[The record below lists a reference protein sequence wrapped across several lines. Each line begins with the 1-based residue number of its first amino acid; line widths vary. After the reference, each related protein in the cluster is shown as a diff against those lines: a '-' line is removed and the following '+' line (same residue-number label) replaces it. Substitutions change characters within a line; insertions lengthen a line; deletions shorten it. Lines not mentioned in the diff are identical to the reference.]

1 MTPPKKPP
9 VDLELLTSLA
19 KRFADREMFDEADE
33 LFQLAL
39 RFAPNNMGI
48 QLNLAEVRK
57 HRRASLGDSARD
69 VEETLRE
76 QLRRAAI
83 DSAHFFGLAALY
95 EERGKPGLAAEC
107 LEIACR
113 KEMINPFA
121 HKLKGKL
128 LYRDNS
134 FDEAGHEL
142 RRAQRYN
149 PFDREIADLLG
160 RVEYEREHYAE
171 ALEATIDAFLL
182 LQDDDREN
190 TRHLKKRIRTLKT
203 IRRISSEDLVQLFR
217 ERKEKLQ
224 TAFERLELLRERILG
239 EDEAVRQRR
248 VMPRSKPQS
257 GRLELARRLRG
268 LDVWSH
274 LDEEQVFH
282 LTAAAREEH
291 FERGD
296 RIFQYRSDDA
306 DVFVLETGRVAIQR
320 PTSYGDYPLG
330 ILESGSVFGEV
341 NFIVP
346 GQRTGEAIAAA
357 SCGVIRFD
365 PTELELVLDQH
376 PNLAVQVFWGFWHG
390 LAQKL
395 RGANEQ
401 LRTFF
406 SEDNVTD
413 SLYERDGKVE
423 AGAVEIGSDDKIE
436 LFREQG
442 LTGAELETL
451 ADLSNVKRYPGGTY
465 LFHEGDEGREM
476 YVVLEGKV
484 MISKFIPGGGEEAL
498 AILDRGDF
506 FGEMSLID
514 GEPRSADAKAFEG
527 PATVVTFDQQT
538 LSEIMTMNPRGARSF
553 LLLLC
558 RLICKRLREIDEKVV
573 SWRIMAGV
581 HPGGGTQPAAAVA
594 QPVAPRPVAA
604 RPVAPRPVA
613 PRPVAA
619 RPVAARPAAA
629 ENADTRPVAALP
641 QP

>member
-1 MTPPKKPP
+1 MPLPKKPP

-19 KRFADREMFDEADE
+19 KRFADRDMFDEADE

-69 VEETLRE
+69 AEEVLRE

-95 EERGKPGLAAEC
+95 EERGKPDLAAEC

-128 LYRDNS
+128 LFRDNS

-182 LQDDDREN
+182 LRNDDRDN

-203 IRRISSEDLVQLFR
+203 IRKISSEDLVQLFHQ
-217 ERKEKLQ
+217 RKEKLQ
-224 TAFERLELLRERILG
+224 TAFERLELLRERLLG
-239 EDEAVRQRR
+239 EDEVKGQRQ
-248 VMPRSKPQS
+248 VMPRTKPQS
-257 GRLELARRLRG
+257 GRLELARRLRALG
-268 LDVWSH
+268 FWTH
-274 LDEEQVFH
+274 LDDEQIFH

-291 FERGD
+291 VEKGD
-296 RIFQYRSDDA
+296 RIYHYHSDDA
-306 DVFVLETGRVAIQR
+306 DVFLLESGRIQLQR
-320 PTSYGDYPLG
+320 PTSYGDYPLAAPG
-330 ILESGSVFGEV
+330 PGSVFGEV
-341 NFIVP
+341 NFIVA
-346 GQRTGEAIAAA
+346 GQRTGEAVAAA
-357 SCGVIRFD
+357 SCDIICFD
-365 PTELELVLDQH
+365 PTELELVIDQH
-376 PNLAVQVFWGFWHG
+376 PDLGVQVFWGFWHG

-395 RGANEQ
+395 RAANEQ

-413 SLYERDGKVE
+413 SLYERDGHGE
-423 AGAVEIGSDDKIE
+423 AGAVEVGAEDKIE

-451 ADLSNVKRYPGGTY
+451 ADLSSVKRYPGGTY
-465 LFHEGDEGREM
+465 LFHEGDEGQEM

-527 PATVVTFDQQT
+527 PAMVVTFDEQT
-538 LSEIMTMNPRGARSF
+538 LSEIMAMDPRSARSF
-553 LLLLC
+553 LILLC
-558 RLICKRLREIDEKVV
+558 RLICKRLREIDEKLV

-581 HPGGGTQPAAAVA
+581 HPGGGRPDATRPAAT
-594 QPVAPRPVAA
+594 RPAA
-604 RPVAPRPVA
+604 T
-613 PRPVAA
+613 
-619 RPVAARPAAA
+619 RPAAA
-629 ENADTRPVAALP
+629 KRADTRPVVA
-641 QP
+641 QPPP

>member
-1 MTPPKKPP
+1 MSLPKKSP
-9 VDLELLTSLA
+9 VDLELLASLA
-19 KRFADREMFDEADE
+19 KRFADRDMFEEADE

-69 VEETLRE
+69 TEEMLRE

-95 EERGKPGLAAEC
+95 EERGKPDLAAEC

-128 LYRDNS
+128 LFRDNS
-134 FDEAGHEL
+134 FDEAGREL

-182 LQDDDREN
+182 LRDDDRET

-203 IRRISSEDLVQLFR
+203 IRKISSEDLVQLFH

-239 EDEAVRQRR
+239 EDKAQRQRQ
-248 VMPRSKPQS
+248 VMPRSRPQS
-257 GRLELARRLRG
+257 GRLELARRLRAAG
-268 LDVWSH
+268 FWSH
-274 LDEEQVFH
+274 LDDEQIFH

-291 FERGD
+291 FEQGA
-296 RIFQYRSDDA
+296 RIFEYRSDDG
-306 DVFVLETGRVAIQR
+306 DIFLLESGRVQIQR
-320 PTSYGDYPLG
+320 PTSYGDYGLG
-330 ILESGSVFGEV
+330 ALEGGSVFGEV
-341 NFIVP
+341 NFVIP
-346 GQRTGEAIAAA
+346 GQRTGEAVAATD
-357 SCGVIRFD
+357 CDVFRLD
-365 PTELELVLDQH
+365 PTELEMVIDQH
-376 PNLAVQVFWGFWHG
+376 PELGVQIFWGFWHG

-395 RGANEQ
+395 RAANEQ

-413 SLYERDGKVE
+413 SIYEREGQTE
-423 AGAVEIGSDDKIE
+423 AGAVEVGADDKIE

-442 LTGAELETL
+442 LSGGELETL
-451 ADLSNVKRYPGGTY
+451 ADLSSVKRFPGGTY
-465 LFHEGDEGREM
+465 LFREGDEGQEM

-527 PATVVTFDQQT
+527 PATVVTFDEQT
-538 LSEIMTMNPRGARSF
+538 LSEIMAMDPRGARSF

-581 HPGGGTQPAAAVA
+581 QPGATRSSATRSSATRSSATRSSATRSG
-594 QPVAPRPVAA
+594 AA
-604 RPVAPRPVA
+604 RAG
-613 PRPVAA
+613 AA
-619 RPVAARPAAA
+619 RH
-629 ENADTRPVAALP
+629 ADTRPVAT
-641 QP
+641 QPPP